1 MPLVDLLSTEH
12 VYVDP
17 PWATFEDAVTG
28 MVAGVARAGSIDPT
42 TCGAATE
49 ALLLRER
56 ASSTAIPEIG
66 LAIPHARL
74 AGLQA
79 PVAALAVAARG
90 LYDAAPSLPIRIV
103 VLVLSPPQATDAH
116 LQLLAGVATDLRS
129 PSLRASLLRA
139 ADAAQVL
146 AALVAHG

>member
-1 MPLVDLLSTEH
+1 MALADLLRPEH

-17 PWATFEDAVTG
+17 PWTTFEDAVVG
-28 MVAGVARAGSIDPT
+28 MVTGVARAGSIDPAS
-42 TCGAATE
+42 CEAAIE
-49 ALLLRER
+49 ALFERER

-74 AGLQA
+74 AGLPA

-103 VLVLSPPQATDAH
+103 ALVLSPPRATEAH
-116 LQLLAGVATDLRS
+116 LQILAGVATSLRS
-129 PSLRASLLRA
+129 PRLRTALLRSSTA
-139 ADAAQVL
+139 AAVL
-146 AALVAHG
+146 AALDATG